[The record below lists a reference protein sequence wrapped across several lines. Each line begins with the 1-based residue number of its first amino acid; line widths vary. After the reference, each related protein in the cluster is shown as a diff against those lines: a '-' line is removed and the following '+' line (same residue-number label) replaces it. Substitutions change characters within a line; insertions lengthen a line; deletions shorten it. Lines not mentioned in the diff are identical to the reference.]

1 MGIDNVCLGN
11 MTTLRTAILV
21 RQVKDE
27 DEKMYFFGYA
37 KGISREGLFIQMTWP
52 KEEKAQFRI
61 EFSLTGDEE
70 PIECMAEIVWRRSFV
85 PRALNEPGMGVKFMD
100 LNEKLAKK
108 IDWWIKTH

>member
-1 MGIDNVCLGN
+1 MGTHNASLGN
-11 MTTLRTAILV
+11 VTMLRTAILV

-27 DEKMYFFGYA
+27 DKKMCFFGYA

-70 PIECMAEIVWRRSFV
+70 PIECMAEVVWRRPFV
-85 PRALNEPGMGVKFMD
+85 PRGLDEPGMGLKFLD
-100 LNEKLAKK
+100 LNEKLAQK
-108 IDWWIKTH
+108 INGWIKTH